1 MTPEN
6 PMPVRV
12 QKYLSQKGI
21 CSRREGE
28 SYIREGRLTINGR
41 KVSLGDKA
49 KSGDKI
55 YLDGKSLDIP
65 EAITRVVLAFNK
77 PKGIETTLST
87 ESTNKTL
94 ADIDFGVG
102 RVFPIGRLDKESHG
116 ILLLTNDGALANEM
130 MHPRFEKTKEYIV
143 RLNKNILK
151 KDVDRL
157 EKGMLLGRKRTA
169 PCNVE
174 TMPKNTIRMTLKEGK
189 NRQIRRMCGS
199 LGYEVLDL
207 QRIRF
212 GDIKLANMKLGTW
225 EDVTDK
231 F

>member
-1 MTPEN
+1 M
-6 PMPVRV
+6 
-12 QKYLSQKGI
+12 
-21 CSRREGE
+21 
-28 SYIREGRLTINGR
+28 NGR
-41 KVSLGDKA
+41 VVELGDKA
-49 KSGDKI
+49 VDGDKF
-55 YLDGKSLDIP
+55 YLDRKPLRIP
-65 EAITRVVLAFNK
+65 EAVKRVVLAYNK
-77 PKGIETTLST
+77 PKGIETTLATDS
-87 ESTNKTL
+87 ENKTI

-116 ILLLTNDGALANEM
+116 LLLLTNDGELANEM

-143 RLNKNILK
+143 RLSKNIVK

-157 EKGMLLGRKRTA
+157 EKGMMIGKKRTA

-189 NRQIRRMCGS
+189 NRQIRRMCGAMS
-199 LGYEVLDL
+199 YEVLDL

-212 GDIKLANMKLGTW
+212 GDIKLASLKLGEW